1 MSVKPRQAMGE
12 LLCLALLFTVGGI
25 VVIGAAR
32 LPEPL
37 FDPLGPAGLPR
48 YVGWLLIALAALRLV
63 TLLRAPAPAEA
74 SRPGNDDRSPRA
86 VILPT
91 LITLAYVV
99 GLTVGGIPFPLI
111 TLAFLFA
118 FGAVL
123 SDKNPL
129 SLLIVAAIAV
139 IASFGLT
146 YVFTDVLTIILPE

>member
-1 MSVKPRQAMGE
+1 M
-12 LLCLALLFTVGGI
+12 
-25 VVIGAAR
+25 
-32 LPEPL
+32 
-37 FDPLGPAGLPR
+37 
-48 YVGWLLIALAALRLV
+48 
-63 TLLRAPAPAEA
+63 
-74 SRPGNDDRSPRA
+74 
-86 VILPT
+86 ILPT

-146 YVFTDVLTIILPE
+146 YLFTDVLTIILPE

>member
-63 TLLRAPAPAEA
+63 TLLRAPAPG
-74 SRPGNDDRSPRA
+74 R
-86 VILPT
+86 
-91 LITLAYVV
+91 
-99 GLTVGGIPFPLI
+99 
-111 TLAFLFA
+111 
-118 FGAVL
+118 GA
-123 SDKNPL
+123 
-129 SLLIVAAIAV
+129 AA
-139 IASFGLT
+139 G
-146 YVFTDVLTIILPE
+146 E